1 LEEQVKN
8 TMSRDHDIA
17 AFLQDAGW
25 GNARQGVVP
34 RDASSRRYIRLHMG
48 DKQAVLMD
56 APTAAEGI
64 ACPKDATIEERRH
77 LGYTAEA
84 RLAGTNPHAFI
95 CLTTELTR
103 RGFSAP
109 HIMAADTRRGLLLM
123 EDFGEERVVETL
135 TREPALEREI
145 YMACMD
151 TLAALYRSSFSAD
164 MQARG
169 SSWHVLAYDNTA
181 LLAENQQ
188 FLTWCPRPDISQS
201 ARQDWLSL
209 LGDSFVHLD
218 AHAHGLA
225 LRDFHAENTFWL
237 PKRGPAANIGL
248 IDFQDALF
256 AHPAYDLVSL
266 IEDLRRDVDP
276 ALAISLIKR
285 FMDQAGLED
294 MAGFNTAYNV
304 LGVQRNAKILGFCQR
319 MKHEQ
324 GKPQYERMMHR
335 TRAHFTRDLSDPKL
349 AGLKDWVVRNAPDM
363 VDA

>member
-1 LEEQVKN
+1 M
-8 TMSRDHDIA
+8 MSRDHDIA
-17 AFLQDAGW
+17 VFLQEAGW
-25 GNARQGVVP
+25 GDARHGVVP
-34 RDASSRRYIRLHMG
+34 RDASSRRYIRLHKG
-48 DKQAVLMD
+48 DEQAILMD
-56 APTAAEGI
+56 APTAAEGVF
-64 ACPKDATIEERRH
+64 CPKDATDAQRRA

-109 HIMAADTRRGLLLM
+109 HIIASDTQRGLLLM
-123 EDFGEERVVETL
+123 EDLGEERVVETL
-135 TREPALEREI
+135 AQNPALEREI

-151 TLAALYRSSFSAD
+151 TLAALYRSSFNPD
-164 MQARG
+164 MHARS
-169 SSWHVLAYDNTA
+169 SSWHVHTYDNMA

-188 FLTWCPRPDISQS
+188 FLNWCTRPDISPS
-201 ARQDWLSL
+201 ARQDWMSL
-209 LGDSFVHLD
+209 LEDSFAHLD

-237 PKRGPAANIGL
+237 PKRAATAKIGL

-256 AHPAYDLVSL
+256 THPAYDVVSL

-276 ALAISLIKR
+276 ALATSLIER
-285 FMDQAGLED
+285 FMDQTGLED
-294 MAGFNTAYNV
+294 MAGFNTAYHV

-335 TRAHFTRDLSDPKL
+335 TRTHFTRDLSDPKL
-349 AGLKDWVVRNAPDM
+349 AGLKDWVARYAPDM